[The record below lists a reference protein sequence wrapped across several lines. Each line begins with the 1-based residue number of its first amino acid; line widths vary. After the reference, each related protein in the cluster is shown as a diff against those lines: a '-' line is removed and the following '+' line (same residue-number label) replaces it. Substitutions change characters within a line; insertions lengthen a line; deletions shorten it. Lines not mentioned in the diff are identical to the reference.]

1 LNTDN
6 KEINMNHYELASNPP
21 SNFQQDHAEDSTVRR
36 MTIWSL
42 AIGLVVIT
50 TWASVFNLDEVTKG
64 HGKVIPSSREQ
75 VVQSLDPGILS
86 ELFVKEGEQV
96 EEGQILLRIDDARS
110 GPVYREA
117 MEKWFGL
124 AAQAARLRAEAYSE
138 PLKFPE
144 QLLEMKDLIERE
156 EKAYKSRKKALDE
169 QINAMR
175 TSMNLVSR
183 EIAMISPLVKQ
194 GIISQ
199 VEVIRLSRQ
208 RSDIESMI
216 AERMNRYYT
225 DANNEL
231 VRVET
236 ELAMAKEN
244 ALARQDTFKRTIIRS
259 PMRGIVKNIQVT
271 TIGAVVPAGQNILE
285 IIPVHDEMIVEG
297 YIKPSEIAF
306 VKKNQPV
313 MVKLSAYDFNK
324 YGGMTG
330 VLEHISA
337 DTFKDDTKPP
347 KPGATGMDLQDRY
360 YKVLIKLTD
369 QNLERNGKRIE
380 PTPGMTADIEIRTGE
395 KTVLEYV
402 FRPLMSVSQ
411 ALRER

>member
-1 LNTDN
+1 
-6 KEINMNHYELASNPP
+6 
-21 SNFQQDHAEDSTVRR
+21 
-36 MTIWSL
+36 
-42 AIGLVVIT
+42 
-50 TWASVFNLDEVTKG
+50 
-64 HGKVIPSSREQ
+64 
-75 VVQSLDPGILS
+75 
-86 ELFVKEGEQV
+86 
-96 EEGQILLRIDDARS
+96 
-110 GPVYREA
+110 
-117 MEKWFGL
+117 
-124 AAQAARLRAEAYSE
+124 
-138 PLKFPE
+138 
-144 QLLEMKDLIERE
+144 
-156 EKAYKSRKKALDE
+156 
-169 QINAMR
+169 
-175 TSMNLVSR
+175 
-183 EIAMISPLVKQ
+183 
-194 GIISQ
+194 
-199 VEVIRLSRQ
+199 
-208 RSDIESMI
+208 
-216 AERMNRYYT
+216 
-225 DANNEL
+225 
-231 VRVET
+231 
-236 ELAMAKEN
+236 
-244 ALARQDTFKRTIIRS
+244 
-259 PMRGIVKNIQVT
+259 MRGIVKNIQVT

>member
-1 LNTDN
+1 
-6 KEINMNHYELASNPP
+6 MNRNGFALISASGYPEET
-21 SNFQQDHAEDSTVRR
+21 SEDSTVRR
-36 MTIWSL
+36 LTIWALVIGL
-42 AIGLVVIT
+42 AILT
-50 TWASVFNLDEVTKG
+50 AWAAMFQLDEITKG

-75 VVQSLDPGILS
+75 AVQSLDPGILS

-124 AAQAARLRAEAYSE
+124 AAQAARLRAEAYGE
-138 PLKFPE
+138 PLKFPA
-144 QLLEMKDLIERE
+144 QLQEMTALIERE
-156 EKAYKSRKKALDE
+156 EKAYLSRKKALDE
-169 QINAMR
+169 QVSAMR
-175 TSMNLVSR
+175 QSMQLVSR
-183 EIAMISPLVKQ
+183 EIALISPLVKQ

-199 VEVIRLSRQ
+199 VEVLRLSRQ

-244 ALARQDTFKRTIIRS
+244 ALARQDTFKRTIVRS

-271 TIGAVVPAGQNILE
+271 TVGAVVPAGQNILE

-306 VKKNQPV
+306 VRKNQPV

-324 YGGMTG
+324 YGGLTG

-337 DTFKDDTKPP
+337 DTFKDESRPP
-347 KPGATGMDLQDRY
+347 KPGSNGMDSQDRF
-360 YKVLIKLTD
+360 YKVLIKLTE

-380 PTPGMTADIEIRTGE
+380 PSPGMTADIEIRTGE

>member
-1 LNTDN
+1 
-6 KEINMNHYELASNPP
+6 MNPYRMTSIASP
-21 SNFQQDHAEDSTVRR
+21 NFQEEGTEDSRIRR
-36 MTIWSL
+36 LTIWALVIGL
-42 AIGLVVIT
+42 AILIA
-50 TWASVFNLDEVTKG
+50 WASMFQLDEITKG

-75 VVQSLDPGILS
+75 AVQSLDPGILS

-124 AAQAARLRAEAYSE
+124 AAQVARLRAEAYGE
-138 PLKFPE
+138 PLQFPE
-144 QLLEMKDLIERE
+144 QLKEMNGLIERE
-156 EKAYKSRKKALDE
+156 ERAYQSRKKALDE
-169 QINAMR
+169 QVNAMR
-175 TSMNLVSR
+175 QSMNLVSR

-199 VEVIRLSRQ
+199 VEVLRLSRQ

-231 VRVET
+231 VRIET

-244 ALARQDTFKRTIIRS
+244 ALARQDTFKRTIVRS
-259 PMRGIVKNIQVT
+259 PMRGIVKNVQVT
-271 TIGAVVPAGQNILE
+271 TIGAVIPAGQTILE

-324 YGGMTG
+324 YGGIAG

-337 DTFKDDTKPP
+337 DTFKDESRPP
-347 KPGATGMDLQDRY
+347 KPGAAAMDSQERF

-369 QNLERNGKRIE
+369 KNLERNGKE
-380 PTPGMTADIEIRTGE
+380 VVPTPGMTADIEIRTGE